1 MLWENGCSVLFS
13 AALQTRWMDRQIDGL
28 LDGRMEIGRSMI
40 YVSRNLKPLLC
51 SELSD
56 YARNYLESMRR
67 HGRTN
72 NAMTGHFCAAPALRE
87 VSSTWAAL
95 TIYFI
100 TTIYYTYI
108 YIYYI
113 IYILL
118 YIYILPY
125 IYTTIYIYIHY
136 YILPLYLYIYRMG
149 RERERGLRISRF

>member
-13 AALQTRWMDRQIDGL
+13 AALQTTWMDRQIDGL

-56 YARNYLESMRR
+56 YARHYLESMRR
-67 HGRTN
+67 HGRRN
-72 NAMTGHFCAAPALRE
+72 NAMTGHFCAAPAQRE

-100 TTIYYTYI
+100 TTIYYI
-108 YIYYI
+108 HLYIYYI
-113 IYILL
+113 TLH
-118 YIYILPY
+118 IYILPY
-125 IYTTIYIYIHY
+125 IYILHYTTKIIYI
-136 YILPLYLYIYRMG
+136 
-149 RERERGLRISRF
+149 

>member
-72 NAMTGHFCAAPALRE
+72 NAMTGHFCAAPAQRE

-100 TTIYYTYI
+100 TTIYYIHIYI
-108 YIYYI
+108 YII
-113 IYILL
+113 L
-118 YIYILPY
+118 YIYYSIYIHYHIY
-125 IYTTIYIYIHY
+125 IYTTTYYHNIYI
-136 YILPLYLYIYRMG
+136 G
-149 RERERGLRISRF
+149 WGERERGLRISRF

>member
-1 MLWENGCSVLFS
+1 
-13 AALQTRWMDRQIDGL
+13 MDRQIDGL

-72 NAMTGHFCAAPALRE
+72 NAMTGHFCAAPAQRE

-100 TTIYYTYI
+100 TTIYYIHIYIILYI
-108 YIYYI
+108 YIYI
-113 IYILL
+113 TL
-118 YIYILPY
+118 Y
-125 IYTTIYIYIHY
+125 IYTTIYIYTTTY
-136 YILPLYLYIYRMG
+136 YHYIYIYIG
-149 RERERGLRISRF
+149 WGERERGLRISRF

>member
-72 NAMTGHFCAAPALRE
+72 NAMTGHFCAAPAQRE

-100 TTIYYTYI
+100 TTIYYIHI

-113 IYILL
+113 LYIY
-118 YIYILPY
+118 YSIYILP
-125 IYTTIYIYIHY
+125 YIYIHY
-136 YILPLYLYIYRMG
+136 YILPLYLYIYIG
-149 RERERGLRISRF
+149 WGERERGLRISRF